1 MMMMTDCLLSRA
13 NNLKKK
19 EKEKRKKKKEKRKKE
34 KRKKKKR
41 KKKKRKIFFLIYSL
55 FFCQHNRL
63 HEFIL

>member
-19 EKEKRKKKKEKRKKE
+19 EKRKKKKEKRKKKKEKRKK
-34 KRKKKKR
+34 KKE
-41 KKKKRKIFFLIYSL
+41 KRKIFFLIYSL

>member
-19 EKEKRKKKKEKRKKE
+19 EKIKKKKKKKEKIKKKKEKRKK
-34 KRKKKKR
+34 KN
-41 KKKKRKIFFLIYSL
+41 IFSHLFFI

>member
-41 KKKKRKIFFLIYSL
+41 KKKNIFSHLFFI